1 MEESRTAYVC
11 HVFRSR
17 TAYVCYKS
25 HILSQDPYTFSKH
38 PCVLTKEP
46 YIFLKEPCILDD
58 VSYLETRMRYFG
70 MCVTHIYTHVY
81 MCVTHI
87 YTHIAIC
94 RKEGV
99 SLQNEEE
106 GENAL

>member
-1 MEESRTAYVC
+1 MVLAIDVLDHDRESEASAERLTGAI
-11 HVFRSR
+11 
-17 TAYVCYKS
+17 CY
-25 HILSQDPYTFSKH
+25 IRR
-38 PCVLTKEP
+38 CVLSDE
-46 YIFLKEPCILDD
+46 
-58 VSYLETRMRYFG
+58 LETRMRYFG
-70 MCVTHIYTHVY
+70 MCVTHIYTHAV

>member
-1 MEESRTAYVC
+1 M
-11 HVFRSR
+11 
-17 TAYVCYKS
+17 
-25 HILSQDPYTFSKH
+25 ILPH
-38 PCVLTKEP
+38 
-46 YIFLKEPCILDD
+46 
-58 VSYLETRMRYFG
+58 TRVDKGGGGARA
-70 MCVTHIYTHVY
+70 V
-81 MCVTHI
+81 CVTHI